1 MARQKY
7 VNDIDE
13 DEEFYSDKKNKE
25 RDNSRK
31 KQRKIKNALRSK
43 DLRYLS
49 ELEDEGLGDQF

>member
-43 DLRYLS
+43 DLRYLL

>member
-7 VNDIDE
+7 VNDVDE

-43 DLRYLS
+43 DLRYLL